1 MEYLRRKNKKS
12 VLKFIRPSSNSIFN
26 CHSLNGIKLITK
38 LRLGFSHFL
47 EKNLIHN
54 FQNTLNLICS
64 CGDDIETTA
73 HYLLYCANYL
83 DKRRTLSQKLQCIR
97 ENIPDK
103 NDFKI
108 SELLLLGVSSN
119 NNTSNA
125 YSSAIIQ

>member
-1 MEYLRRKNKKS
+1 MEYVRRKNKKS

-26 CHSLNGIKLITK
+26 CHSFNVIKLITK

-47 EKNLIHN
+47 EKNLMHN

-83 DKRRTLSQKLQCIR
+83 DERRTLSKKLQCIC
-97 ENIPDK
+97 DK

-125 YSSAIIQ
+125 CSSAVL